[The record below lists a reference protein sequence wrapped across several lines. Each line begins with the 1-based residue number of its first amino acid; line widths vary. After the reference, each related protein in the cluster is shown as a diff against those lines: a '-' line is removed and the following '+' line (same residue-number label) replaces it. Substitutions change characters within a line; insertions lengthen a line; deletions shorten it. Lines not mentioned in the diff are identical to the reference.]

1 MGLLLDA
8 AYLAGA
14 AVASPWLLFKLA
26 TDRRYRHRM
35 GERFGRVA
43 ASERSPTL
51 WIHGASVGEV
61 NLARP
66 LIQRLRKDHPGLSF
80 HVTTLTM
87 AGRENAENSFP
98 DARVSY
104 YPLDLSGSVRRAL
117 RRIRPAGV
125 VLIELE
131 VWPNFVRRCAKEG
144 VPVVVVN
151 GRMSERSFRRYR
163 RLKGLFGPVFRS
175 LGAVGAQ
182 SEGVAERMREFG
194 VAPVVTGNLKYDA
207 ALGFD
212 GAAAE
217 REWRERLGLGDAPVL
232 VAGSTHDPEER
243 IVADTYRRLRERVP
257 GLRLVVAPRHL
268 ERVPEVEK
276 VVEAAGLR
284 CYKRSQIVPGGPA
297 DGVVLLDTVGE
308 LARVYSVATA
318 VFIGGTFCSRG
329 GQNMLEP
336 AALGKPILSGPSLSN
351 FEEIARVLVEA
362 GGMAVLDNPIDLAR
376 AAGELLGDPARARR
390 IGEKSLEAVR
400 AGRGAIEASVDLIES
415 GILRKLKGT

>member
-8 AYLAGA
+8 AYATGGLL
-14 AVASPWLLFKLA
+14 ASPWLLFKLA
-26 TDRRYRHRM
+26 TDRRYRHRL

-43 ASERSPTL
+43 PSERSPTL
-51 WIHGASVGEV
+51 WVHCASVGEV
-61 NLARP
+61 NLAKP
-66 LIQRLRKDHPGLSF
+66 LVQRLRKDHPGLSF

-87 AGRENAENSFP
+87 AGRENAEKAFP

-104 YPLDLSGSVRRAL
+104 YPLDFSGSVRRAIG
-117 RRIRPAGV
+117 RIRPAGV
-125 VLIELE
+125 VLVELE

-182 SEGVAERMREFG
+182 SEAVAERMREFG

-212 GAAAE
+212 GGATE
-217 REWRERLGLGDAPVL
+217 REWRGLLGLGDAPVL

-243 IVADTYRRLRERVP
+243 IVVDTYKRLRERVP

-284 CYKRSQIVPGGPA
+284 CYKRSQISPGGPP

-336 AALGKPILSGPSLSN
+336 AALGKPILSGPSISN

-400 AGRGAIEASVDLIES
+400 AGRGAIDASVDLIES
-415 GILRKLKGT
+415 KILKGT